1 MPDIPFWNKCDNR
14 CVMCTNLDDFAAQTA
29 PRYGLKHQIEK
40 LERWLKGLGKI
51 YLKNADKA
59 DFISLTGGEPTLH
72 PDFFKLLAYF
82 RKRLPDTPITML
94 SNGRRFADAAFT
106 ERFLKVAKPPFTVA
120 VPLHGSSAAA
130 HDRVAGVKGAFAQT
144 VKGLGNIFADARAGW
159 EGGIEIRLV
168 LHRLNIKD
176 FRRILAFLL
185 DKFPAADRYRVV
197 AIHYEI
203 EGKSLENHR
212 LVGLR
217 LTDSART
224 INGAA
229 EPIARF
235 PDFRLYHFP
244 LCLMKKELRP
254 LCRITLPP
262 EDRVY
267 TAKCSGCA
275 ARRKCVGLMAEYYKM
290 FGDGELR
297 ALKAGAARPGAKTR

>member
-14 CVMCTNLDDFAAQTA
+14 CVMCTNLGDFAAQPA

-40 LERWLKGLGKI
+40 LERWLKGLGRI

-59 DFISLTGGEPTLH
+59 DFVSLTGGEPSLH
-72 PDFFKLLAYF
+72 PDFFKLLSYF
-82 RKRLPDTPITML
+82 RKRLPGTPVTLL
-94 SNGRRFADAAFT
+94 SNGRRFADGAFT
-106 ERFLKVAKPPFTVA
+106 EKFLKVAKPPFTVA

-144 VKGLGNIFADARAGW
+144 IRGLRNIFAGGRAGW

-185 DKFPAADRYRVV
+185 ENFADAARYRVV
-197 AIHYEI
+197 VIHYEI
-203 EGKSLENHR
+203 EGKALENHR
-212 LVGLR
+212 KVALR
-217 LTDSART
+217 LTDSARMA
-224 INGAA
+224 NWAA
-229 EPIARF
+229 KLIKRF

-262 EDRVY
+262 EDRIY

-275 ARRKCVGLMAEYYKM
+275 ARRRCVGLMTEYHKM
-290 FGDGELR
+290 FGDGELKK
-297 ALKAGAARPGAKTR
+297 L